1 VDQIIDLSHD
11 NHPHPGIQGQSG
23 DFTAIYDLP
32 LVPIDLRFPNV
43 KRFLR
48 KRL

>member
-1 VDQIIDLSHD
+1 VDQIVDLSHD
-11 NHPHPGIQGQSG
+11 NHPHPGIQGHFC

-32 LVPIDLRFPNV
+32 VVPIDLRFPHV
-43 KRFLR
+43 KHFLR